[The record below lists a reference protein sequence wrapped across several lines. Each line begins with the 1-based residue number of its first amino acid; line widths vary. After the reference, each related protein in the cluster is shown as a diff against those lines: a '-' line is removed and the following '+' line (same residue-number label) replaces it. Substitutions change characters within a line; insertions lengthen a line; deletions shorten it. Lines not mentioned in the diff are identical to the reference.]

1 MDTEEMLNE
10 GLLSNW
16 LFKRNKN
23 ARKSYEDTFNVH
35 KEAKLEDLAEL
46 YTISK
51 MIDSIQN
58 GALKIMCGDNIGY
71 KLRSLRQNLG
81 RAPSYEVNQ
90 VKHIMKL
97 IRTGG
102 VIAKFE
108 ELCQGEIYEK
118 YVAAGRSLTNFL
130 GAYLEYERHQDDEKQ
145 EQTPEKEETIEPKLI
160 PDNDRT
166 FKTFIAINTVLEKK
180 GITPD
185 ELSIYFDSSNSFDQP
200 DNKVTDIFVEV
211 VNAFGY
217 IPDDVYA
224 FITGA
229 LMNLYEDEFRATA
242 LSPSF
247 FNYIK
252 NAGFVDE
259 QLEKGSLLLHK
270 HVIKFFIV
278 KYAMGLPNNPDKYR
292 ALWQTFLARTNGM
305 TKVPDDLQPSD
316 PNDPPA
322 TLLTAFD
329 DIFNASLGLDPKVD
343 KMLFNIKIFIN
354 KYIEL
359 DG

>member
-1 MDTEEMLNE
+1 
-10 GLLSNW
+10 
-16 LFKRNKN
+16 
-23 ARKSYEDTFNVH
+23 
-35 KEAKLEDLAEL
+35 
-46 YTISK
+46 
-51 MIDSIQN
+51 
-58 GALKIMCGDNIGY
+58 
-71 KLRSLRQNLG
+71 
-81 RAPSYEVNQ
+81 
-90 VKHIMKL
+90 
-97 IRTGG
+97 
-102 VIAKFE
+102 
-108 ELCQGEIYEK
+108 
-118 YVAAGRSLTNFL
+118 
-130 GAYLEYERHQDDEKQ
+130 
-145 EQTPEKEETIEPKLI
+145 
-160 PDNDRT
+160 
-166 FKTFIAINTVLEKK
+166 
-180 GITPD
+180 
-185 ELSIYFDSSNSFDQP
+185 
-200 DNKVTDIFVEV
+200 
-211 VNAFGY
+211 
-217 IPDDVYA
+217 
-224 FITGA
+224 
-229 LMNLYEDEFRATA
+229 MNLYEDEFRATA

-278 KYAMGLPNNPDKYR
+278 KYAMGLPNKPDKYR